1 MRKSLARTDLD
12 VRVVMDVFIAT
23 MLMVIDTIAIAK
35 VVEQIERMK
44 AMTARQVAG
53 YNDAYLI
60 QRQTIAQ
67 QHIKAYRWI

>member
-1 MRKSLARTDLD
+1 MDLD
-12 VRVVMDVFIAT
+12 VRVVMDASIAT

-67 QHIKAYRWI
+67 QHIKAYRWV

>member
-1 MRKSLARTDLD
+1 MDLD